1 MLALLGL
8 SKVKMIAAGVGVALA
23 LGVITGLY
31 ILNQSLK
38 LDLIISM
45 ANTIKLKGALK
56 TQGAALKAAQENA
69 GAWRSA
75 LGDIQQSME
84 ELSRVQSEAAAETRR
99 LNTIFS
105 RHDLSALAL
114 AKPGL
119 VERRIA
125 AGSRDAFRV
134 LHDITAGDLQRTSGV
149 GAAPRAAPAS
159 KP

>member
-1 MLALLGL
+1 MLALLSL
-8 SKVKMIAAGVGVALA
+8 SKVKMIAAGAGIALA
-23 LGVITGLY
+23 IVTIFGLY
-31 ILNQSLK
+31 GYVQSLK

-45 ANTIKLKGALK
+45 ANTVKLKSALRTQAGALR
-56 TQGAALKAAQENA
+56 AAQENA
-69 GAWRSA
+69 GEWRSA
-75 LGDIQQSME
+75 LGEIQQSME
-84 ELSRVQSEAAAETRR
+84 ELSRVQSMAAAETRR

-134 LHDITAGDLQRTSGV
+134 LHDITAGDLQRTSGA
-149 GAAPRAAPAS
+149 GAAPGAAPAP